1 MKENIKRAMARRFG
15 VITLAEAMDIV
26 RPRVTDCR
34 RRVDATVRP
43 VYGPIH
49 TKLTKVADDLRNQS
63 AFHGDPA
70 FDRVGKMIDTPAAA
84 FRGWNSPLKVVH
96 QLG

>member
-1 MKENIKRAMARRFG
+1 MKGNIKRAMVRRLG
-15 VITLAEAMDIV
+15 LITQAEAMDIV
-26 RPRVTDCR
+26 RPSVTDCR
-34 RRVDATVRP
+34 RRVDAAMRP

-49 TKLTKVADDLRNQS
+49 AELTKVADDLRNQS

-84 FRGWNSPLKVVH
+84 FRGH
-96 QLG
+96 F